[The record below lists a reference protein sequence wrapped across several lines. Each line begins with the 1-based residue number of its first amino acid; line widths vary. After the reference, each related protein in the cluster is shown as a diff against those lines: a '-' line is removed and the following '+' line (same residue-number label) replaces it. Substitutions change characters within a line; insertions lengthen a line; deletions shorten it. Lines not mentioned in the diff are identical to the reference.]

1 MKKGKG
7 RGEAGW
13 NLHPWRDTEGEE
25 RVLHW
30 VTPPH
35 KQRDQLGQ
43 KGSIRTLAESTATC
57 LWQSGQSET
66 YTGSLHYS
74 SVCFKLSWVS
84 SGAHGSWV
92 MPCGV
97 WRADL
102 RRGWP
107 LAARG
112 QPEGM
117 GVRSSAA
124 RNACGG
130 SVNRHRS
137 KVPLLSDVQKVG
149 PPLRSLSPY
158 VPARALREGVSFW
171 SWLACPYYH
180 LLAPPLLPGDLLH
193 DRCFGSL

>member
-35 KQRDQLGQ
+35 QQRDQLGQ
-43 KGSIRTLAESTATC
+43 KGSVRPLAESTR

-66 YTGSLHYS
+66 YTGSLRYS

-92 MPCGV
+92 LPRGV
-97 WRADL
+97 WRADPT
-102 RRGWP
+102 RGLL
-107 LAARG
+107 LAARR
-112 QPEGM
+112 QPEGI
-117 GVRSSAA
+117 GVRRSTPGVLLEEAQ
-124 RNACGG
+124 NALEVKGYC
-130 SVNRHRS
+130 
-137 KVPLLSDVQKVG
+137 
-149 PPLRSLSPY
+149 
-158 VPARALREGVSFW
+158 
-171 SWLACPYYH
+171 
-180 LLAPPLLPGDLLH
+180 
-193 DRCFGSL
+193 

>member
-35 KQRDQLGQ
+35 QQRDQLGQ
-43 KGSIRTLAESTATC
+43 KGSVRPLAESTR

-66 YTGSLHYS
+66 YTGSLRYS

-92 MPCGV
+92 LPRGV

-102 RRGWP
+102 RRGRP

-112 QPEGM
+112 
-117 GVRSSAA
+117 S
-124 RNACGG
+124 
-130 SVNRHRS
+130 
-137 KVPLLSDVQKVG
+137 
-149 PPLRSLSPY
+149 LRGW
-158 VPARALREGVSFW
+158 E
-171 SWLACPYYH
+171 
-180 LLAPPLLPGDLLH
+180 
-193 DRCFGSL
+193 